1 LEPTNTGIQ
10 QLQPRI
16 PHQESK
22 TTASRVAICD
32 LSCKIYA
39 KVGTADERVSSFSGY
54 MQMMHLYFGLL
65 DQRNSLDL
73 YDPALTITLQEK
85 GVHVTDN
92 GNNANRLKP
101 TSQLL
106 PKDIDP
112 RTQALREKLKEAMYK
127 CY

>member
-1 LEPTNTGIQ
+1 
-10 QLQPRI
+10 
-16 PHQESK
+16 
-22 TTASRVAICD
+22 V
-32 LSCKIYA
+32 IYPVRYVQRLAQRA
-39 KVGTADERVSSFSGY
+39 KELVVFQVY

-65 DQRNSLDL
+65 DQRNSLVL

-92 GNNANRLKP
+92 GNTADRLQP

-112 RTQALREKLKEAMYK
+112 RTQAGREKLKEAMYK
-127 CY
+127 RYYKQYHMPIVQTASDLTAARERGQCRW